1 MSKDLEPDAC
11 PFEAGREGIRR
22 MTEEVLEIGEREGII
37 KKMNHYFGTVAIFS
51 QLMLFSFYLGNPQDE
66 KVTVEEAKEFAVNSI
81 IKMLN

>member
-37 KKMNHYFGTVAIFS
+37 KKMNIHFKLINKKIVTKTYFAWNKSAKDFLS
-51 QLMLFSFYLGNPQDE
+51 PF
-66 KVTVEEAKEFAVNSI
+66 VTFTC
-81 IKMLN
+81 L